1 MRWGMVRPGGGGS
14 SDGWFRIGSLEFTT
28 VVLVVALAI
37 VSVVEWAFEGSLG
50 PVQSHLILDP
60 GEVLDGQV
68 WRLVTWPIA
77 YPAGIGFFDIF
88 AIFLF
93 WYFGTEIE
101 SLLGKK
107 KMAWFLALVTVGLG
121 LLWVAFVEGTS
132 ISNGTASDA
141 FSLSTLSQLQL
152 MVLLVFIAEYP
163 RRRFFFNIPG
173 WVIGAVIVALY
184 VIDYLG
190 ARAWLLLVNF
200 LLGLVLTALIARAFG
215 LLSEISWL
223 PRLAVHRG
231 PRRARR
237 SSKWGSRPATGPT
250 VVPGPWQP
258 PPTPPVSKDQA
269 ALDALLDKISATGM
283 DSLTDHERDQ
293 LLVLRDRLRRK

>member
-1 MRWGMVRPGGGGS
+1 MARPGGGS

-28 VVLVVALAI
+28 VVLVVALAV
-37 VSVVEWAFEGSLG
+37 VSVIEWAFEGSLG
-50 PVQSHLILDP
+50 PVQTHL
-60 GEVLDGQV
+60 VLTPDDVIHGQV

-101 SLLGKK
+101 ALLGKK
-107 KMAWFLALVTVGLG
+107 KMAWFLGLVTVGLG
-121 LLWVAFVEGTS
+121 LLWVAFVEGTA
-132 ISNGTASDA
+132 ISNGAASDA
-141 FSLSTLSQLQL
+141 FQLSTLSQLQL
-152 MVLLVFIAEYP
+152 MMLLVFIAEYP

-190 ARAWLLLVNF
+190 GREWLLLLNF
-200 LLGLVLTALIARAFG
+200 LLGLVLTALIARAMG
-215 LLSEISWL
+215 LLSEVTWL
-223 PRLAVHRG
+223 PRLAVRRG
-231 PRRARR
+231 PRRPRR
-237 SSKWGSRPATGPT
+237 SRGSRGTTGPT

-258 PPTPPVSKDQA
+258 APPPPVSKDQA

-283 DSLTDHERDQ
+283 DSLTDHEREQ